1 MASTRTSGT
10 KSKLAS
16 GKVYFIGSGPGDP
29 ELITVKG
36 KNIIA
41 DADLI
46 IYAGSLVNP
55 QVLSGAQKN
64 ARILDSASMTLEEI
78 TREMICAAR
87 QGQVVARL
95 HSGDPS
101 IYGAIAEQIHILKRA
116 KVPCAVVPGVTSA
129 VAAAAAL
136 QKEFTL
142 PGCSQTLIITR
153 RAGNT
158 PVPER
163 ESLQH
168 LAAHQASMAIFL
180 STSMIAETV
189 NELKQGGYPSVTPVA
204 VVYRASW
211 PDERVIFGT
220 LDSIVSQ
227 IKTARLRRQAIIL
240 VGNFLKDSTGGRSR
254 LYDGEYAHGFRP
266 ARGSW
271 RTGMAVIALTA
282 AGCVLGKKIISAIKE
297 ADLFVPA
304 ALATGKNGRIYGYT
318 HFEQQMGLLFQTYQ
332 SIICIMAT
340 GIAVRMV
347 APYLKTKWEDPA
359 IVVMDEQGN
368 HIISLLSG
376 HWGGANRLARK
387 LAKLCGGHSVITT
400 ASDVNK
406 MPALDLIVGELAADG
421 FERWKLTPIQ
431 AALIAGKP
439 VGLYPQELSTIP
451 ELQGVPH
458 LFFYDSPDKLCSSH
472 CKAGVAFTHRKDLPV
487 ANRDA
492 FLFAHPKD
500 IVIGIGCNRGIAV
513 RELEAAIS
521 AVCKQLDLP
530 VSSVC
535 SLCTIDK
542 KKQEPGL
549 LTYAEARSIPLT
561 FFTTTELNNVTIP
574 SRPSFHARR
583 VFGVQGVAEP
593 AAMLGA
599 PGGDLLLKKV
609 KFKNITIAVARMP
622 FTQLLKNYRERAQE

>member
-1 MASTRTSGT
+1 MRTAGI
-10 KSKLAS
+10 KNKFAS
-16 GKVYFIGSGPGDP
+16 GKVYFIGAGPGDP

-41 DADLI
+41 QADLI

-55 QVLSGAQKN
+55 QVLSAAHKH

-87 QGQVVARL
+87 QGLVVARL

-101 IYGAIAEQIHILKRA
+101 IYGAIAEQIRILKKA
-116 KVPCAVVPGVTSA
+116 AVQCTVVPGVTSA
-129 VAAAAAL
+129 VAAAAVL

-142 PGCSQTLIITR
+142 PGYSQTLIITR
-153 RAGNT
+153 RGGNT
-158 PVPER
+158 TVPER
-163 ESLQH
+163 ESLQR

-189 NELKQGGYPSVTPVA
+189 NELKEGGYPPATPVA

-211 PDERVIFGT
+211 PDERILFGT

-227 IKTARLRRQAIIL
+227 IKTARLRRQAVIL
-240 VGNFLKDSTGGRSR
+240 VGNFLNDSTGERSR
-254 LYDGEYAHGFRP
+254 LYDGEYGHEFRP
-266 ARGSW
+266 ARGPR
-271 RTGMAVIALTA
+271 RTGPAVIALTT
-282 AGCVLGKKIISAIKE
+282 AGCVLGKKILSAIKE
-297 ADLFVPA
+297 AVLFVPA
-304 ALATGKNGRIYGYT
+304 SLTTGKNCRIYGYT

-376 HWGGANRLARK
+376 HWGGANKLARK

-421 FERWKLTPIQ
+421 FERWKLTTIQ

-451 ELQGVPH
+451 ELQDVPH
-458 LFFYDSPDKLCSSH
+458 LFFYDSPDTLCSSN
-472 CKAGVAFTHRKDLPV
+472 CEAGVAFTHRTDLPA
-487 ANRDA
+487 ANRNT

-500 IVIGIGCNRGIAV
+500 IVIGIGCNKGITAY
-513 RELEAAIS
+513 ELDTTIS
-521 AVCKQLDLP
+521 AICKQLDVP
-530 VSSVC
+530 VSSVR

-549 LTYAEARSIPLT
+549 LAYAAARSIPLM
-561 FFTTTELNNVTIP
+561 FFTTTELNNVTI
-574 SRPSFHARR
+574 SSQPSFHARR
-583 VFGVQGVAEP
+583 VFGVQGVADP
-593 AAMLGA
+593 AALLGA
-599 PGGDLLLKKV
+599 WGGDLLLKKV
-609 KFKNITIAVARMP
+609 KFKNITIAVARIP
-622 FTQLLKNYRERAQE
+622 FTQLLKNFSERVNE